1 MLDLHPPEVETVA
14 VNSVFELHCLLP
26 RPGGIDKVL
35 SKIKAMKQDWSGSG
49 RSRRSKIV
57 LLLLLLTMVAEKMRR
72 IWAEMMQTICKNG
85 MLKIWAI

>member
-1 MLDLHPPEVETVA
+1 MGWKLAQLAEVETVA
-14 VNSVFELHCLLP
+14 VNSVFELHRLLP

-35 SKIKAMKQDWSGSG
+35 SNIKAMKQDWSGSD

-72 IWAEMMQTICKNG
+72 IWAEMM
-85 MLKIWAI
+85 